1 MEAHRL
7 PVPRRADLRPAA
19 PLRRKAA
26 AVMSCMLLGT
36 AGPSLAQSVTPAS
49 LQAPAEATL
58 PAGLD
63 KHLRTVALDNVAA
76 PRAARVELEVG
87 ELDPRLK
94 LAPCDRIEPFVPNGT
109 RLWGRSRIGLRCMA
123 GPVAWKVY
131 LPVTVKVFGQA
142 LVAAGPLPAGSEL
155 TVLDMRDAEVDLT
168 TSPAATY
175 TDADKLAGR
184 LLVRALAPGEPV
196 RSDALRARQW
206 FGAGDMVTLTAA
218 GRGFA
223 VSGEGQALNAGLEGQ
238 PVRVRTESGRVV
250 TGLPVGVR
258 RVEVGL

>member
-1 MEAHRL
+1 MKNIPHS
-7 PVPRRADLRPAA
+7 AA
-19 PLRRKAA
+19 WLLA
-26 AVMSCMLLGT
+26 AVLAWQAAMP
-36 AGPSLAQSVTPAS
+36 AGAQSITPGAGS
-49 LQAPAEATL
+49 GLPPALAR
-58 PAGLD
+58 
-63 KHLRTVALDNVAA
+63 HVHTVAQANVAA
-76 PRAARVELEVG
+76 PRGARVELEMG

-94 LAPCDRIEPFVPNGT
+94 LAPCERIEPFVPPGL

-131 LPVTVKVFGQA
+131 LPLTVKVFGQA

-155 TVLDMRDAEVDLT
+155 TVLDLRYAEVDLT
-168 TSPAATY
+168 TSTALTY

-184 LLVRALAPGEPV
+184 MVVRALAPGEPV
-196 RSDALRARQW
+196 RSDVLRARQW
-206 FGAGDMVTLTAA
+206 FGAGDMVTLTAV

-238 PVRVRTESGRVV
+238 PVRVRTETGRVI
-250 TGLPVGVR
+250 TGLPVGLR